1 MRVTREEYLS
11 YLEDLGCGPPAGSSA
26 ADVEVWGREL
36 EDLKNLVTKGLGIRL
51 NVTVVSS
58 STVEPRVTSQRGEV
72 AGGVSV
78 VEELEE
84 ASYSRHFEDIFPR
97 RGPGSTPGLRAVA
110 EGGRG
115 VGGWSGGVTVS
126 HEASLGADLTVEAAC
141 KRELVAL
148 GDMDMDFRE
157 AHLALR

>member
-26 ADVEVWGREL
+26 ADVDVWGREL
-36 EDLKNLVTKGLGIRL
+36 EDLKNLVTKGIGIRL

-58 STVEPRVTSQRGEV
+58 STAEPCVTSQRGEV
-72 AGGVSV
+72 TGGVRV

-97 RGPGSTPGLRAVA
+97 RGPGSTPGFGA
-110 EGGRG
+110 
-115 VGGWSGGVTVS
+115 VGGPGGVWGGGEVTVS
-126 HEASLGADLTVEAAC
+126 HEASLGADLTVEGAR

-148 GDMDMDFRE
+148 GDMDLDFRE